1 MILYLISILL
11 EPFIAEWKSVIN
23 VNYCSKRLS
32 NITITARG
40 EALPYQMYTTLIK
53 VNSVFELD
61 RHPDAHSRGNLIQ
74 FLRSL

>member
-23 VNYCSKRLS
+23 VSYCSKRLS
-32 NITITARG
+32 NITITARD
-40 EALPYQMYTTLIK
+40 ECPPYRKYTTLIK
-53 VNSVFELD
+53 GNSVFELD
-61 RHPDAHSRGNLIQ
+61 RHPDAQSTGNLIQ